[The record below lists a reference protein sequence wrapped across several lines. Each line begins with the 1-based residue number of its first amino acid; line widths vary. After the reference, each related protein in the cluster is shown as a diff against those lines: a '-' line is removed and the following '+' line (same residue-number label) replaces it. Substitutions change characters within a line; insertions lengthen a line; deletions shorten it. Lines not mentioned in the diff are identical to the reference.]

1 MPRKT
6 KELEEIPVES
16 TKKSTKKVT
25 STAKNPTNTVKKA
38 TTKKTVEKK
47 SINTKQSTTKV
58 ASKSTAKSTKITD
71 TKATTSATKTATKST
86 KNTTTT
92 ADSKSAKNTNT
103 KAVAKKDGLSKS
115 TNTKPSGT
123 TSKNVEYYDL
133 PLRYNQTIVKI
144 LAQTPNML
152 FVYWD
157 IADTDRKLF
166 EEHYGDD
173 FFSGTKP
180 VLIIHNETMNYSF
193 EIEINDFANSWYL
206 HVNDANCKY
215 EIELGRRP
223 FAHTSTIKEE
233 YIYISSSNEM
243 NSPNN
248 HILFEKFNPSV
259 TYKNL
264 KNGNTTKRDFSSLS
278 NYKNMQEIYN
288 IYDLYKTIYK
298 DNLFGEI
305 TGTDLTNPSSMS
317 SSSFK

>member
-6 KELEEIPVES
+6 KELEEIPVK
-16 TKKSTKKVT
+16 TTNKATNKKTVTKKVT
-25 STAKNPTNTVKKA
+25 
-38 TTKKTVEKK
+38 
-47 SINTKQSTTKV
+47 
-58 ASKSTAKSTKITD
+58 
-71 TKATTSATKTATKST
+71 
-86 KNTTTT
+86 
-92 ADSKSAKNTNT
+92 
-103 KAVAKKDGLSKS
+103 KKDNSVKS
-115 TNTKPSGT
+115 TNSKPSGT
-123 TSKNVEYYDL
+123 TSKKESKVSNAKNTSKSTTKKAENSKVGKKATANKVSKSTTKKNTTKSNTVSILEYYDL

-157 IADTDRKLF
+157 IADEDRKLF
-166 EEHYGDD
+166 EEHYGND
-173 FFSGTKP
+173 FFSKTKP
-180 VLIIHNETMNYSF
+180 VLIIHNTTMNYSF
-193 EIEINDFANSWYL
+193 EVEINDFANSWYL

-215 EIELGRRP
+215 TIELGRRP
-223 FAHTSTIKEE
+223 YTHTDIIKEE

-259 TYKNL
+259 TYKNT
-264 KNGNTTKRDFSSLS
+264 KTNTRSKKDFSSLA

-298 DNLFGEI
+298 DELFGEI
-305 TGTDLTNPSSMS
+305 IFQNLSNPS